1 MEEHKNT
8 EQESEDVLEAQE
20 STNSYFNR
28 DLSWLTFNYRVL
40 QEAKSKEVPLFE
52 RLRFLAIYSSNQDE
66 FFRVR
71 VANIRRLVE
80 IGKKKINKALDI
92 DPDEL
97 LDKLHERIQIQLE
110 EYGHTMRNN
119 VLKELEKNGV
129 FIMDPDQLNEDQR
142 ATCLHYFKTKVLSF
156 LQPYHFN
163 LTMREPFLN
172 NRELYFALK
181 LRSKFSQGIKFAFLN
196 IPSNRLPRFFKIPSP
211 TFQFH
216 YIFLDDIV
224 KMHLDFVFPDY
235 EVLECKSIKMNKDA
249 DLNIEDEFS
258 GDLVEKIQKQIQKR
272 NLGTPSRF
280 LFDRTMS
287 PELLD
292 NFTDVFHLSEDD
304 LVSGGRYHSLFD
316 FMDFPNP
323 IGGALE
329 FEPQVSLQSNK
340 IDNHRSIFT
349 AIDEAD
355 RMLHFPYH
363 SYNYI
368 LQFFNQA
375 AIDPHV
381 AEIKVTFYR
390 MASDSLIGNALISA
404 AKNGKKVTVF
414 IELKARFDEE
424 NNLLWAEK
432 MQKEGIRIIFS
443 IPGLKVHA
451 KVALV
456 KKKTD
461 DGSNKIYCF
470 FGTGNLNEKTASI
483 YCDHGL
489 LTCHEKM
496 GEELDEVFKYLYKRK
511 QPKPFKHLLVSQ
523 FNIIEEFNELIDRE
537 INHVKKGRAGKI
549 IIKLNNI
556 EERGMID
563 KLYEASRAGVKI
575 EMIVRSICCLIPGV
589 KGMSE
594 NITVRRIVGRYLEH
608 ARVFWFKNNGKDEL
622 FMGSADWMKRNLKSR
637 VEVTYPIY
645 DEALKQEVKEILN
658 LQLQDNTK
666 AVMLD
671 EQQNNI
677 RVERGKGE
685 KLYHAQEDTYQ
696 MVKKWEQVS

>member
-1 MEEHKNT
+1 MEEKQNT
-8 EQESEDVLEAQE
+8 EQDTKEKK
-20 STNSYFNR
+20 NSYFNR

-40 QEAKSKEVPLFE
+40 LEAESTEVPLFE

-71 VANIRRLVE
+71 VANIRRLAE
-80 IGKKKINKALDI
+80 IDKKKINKALDI
-92 DPDEL
+92 KPSEL
-97 LDKLHERIQIQLE
+97 LEKIHDRIQVQLD
-110 EYGHTMRNN
+110 EYGNTLRNH

-129 FIMDPDQLNEDQR
+129 FILSPEQLNEDQK
-142 ATCLHYFKTKVLSF
+142 AACLYYFKTKVLSF
-156 LQPYHFN
+156 LQPYHFD
-163 LTMREPFLN
+163 LSLREPFLN

-181 LRSKFSQGIKFAFLN
+181 LRSKFSQEIKFALLN

-211 TFQFH
+211 SIQFH
-216 YIFLDDIV
+216 YIFLDDV
-224 KMHLDFVFPDY
+224 VAMHLDFVFPDH
-235 EVLECKSIKMNKDA
+235 EILECKSIKMNKDA

-280 LFDRTMS
+280 LYDRSMS
-287 PELLD
+287 PELLS
-292 NFTDVFHLSEDD
+292 NFQDVFHLSEDD
-304 LVSGGRYHSLFD
+304 LVSGGKYHSLFD
-316 FMDFPNP
+316 FMEFPNP
-323 IGGALE
+323 VGTSLE
-329 FEPQVSLQSNK
+329 FEHQEPLRNHK
-340 IDNHRSIFT
+340 IDRHRSIFT

-355 RMLHFPYH
+355 QMLHFPYH

-432 MQKEGIRIIFS
+432 MQKEGIRIIYS

-483 YCDHGL
+483 YCDHGM
-489 LTCHEKM
+489 LTCHTKL
-496 GEELDEVFKYLYKRK
+496 GEELDELFKYLYKRK

-523 FNIIEEFNELIDRE
+523 FNIVDAFQSLIQRE
-537 INHVKKGRAGKI
+537 MDHVKNGREGKI

-575 EMIVRSICCLIPGV
+575 EMIVRSICCIIPGV
-589 KGMSE
+589 EDMSE

-608 ARVFWFKNNGKDEL
+608 ARVFWFNNNGSDQL

-637 VEVTYPIY
+637 VEVTFPVY
-645 DEALKQEVKEILN
+645 DPAVKQEVMEILN

-671 EQQNNI
+671 QKQDNI
-677 RVERGKGE
+677 RIVRVKGQ
-685 KLYHAQEDTYQ
+685 KLYNAQEDTYQ
-696 MVKKWEQVS
+696 MVKKWEQVR

>member
-1 MEEHKNT
+1 MDT
-8 EQESEDVLEAQE
+8 EQKTEQKKKEVKNL
-20 STNSYFNR
+20 YFNR
-28 DLSWLTFNYRVL
+28 DLSWMTFNYRVL
-40 QEAKSKEVPLFE
+40 LEAKSNEVPLYE

-92 DPDEL
+92 KPDIL
-97 LDKLHERIQIQLE
+97 LDRIHERIQIQLD
-110 EYGHTMRNN
+110 EYGQTLREH

-129 FIMDPDQLNEDQR
+129 FILEPNQLNEDQR
-142 ATCLHYFKTKVLSF
+142 AACLYYFKTKVLSF
-156 LQPYHFN
+156 LQPYQFDN
-163 LTMREPFLN
+163 PIREPFLN
-172 NRELYFALK
+172 NRELYFAIKLK
-181 LRSKFSQGIKFAFLN
+181 SKFSQDIKFAFIN
-196 IPSNRLPRFFKIPSP
+196 IPSNRLPRFFKLPSP
-211 TFQFH
+211 SFQFH

-224 KMHLDFVFPDY
+224 SMHLDFVFPDY

-272 NLGTPSRF
+272 NLGTPARF
-280 LFDRTMS
+280 LFDRSMS
-287 PELLD
+287 PELLS
-292 NFTDVFHLSEDD
+292 NFQDVFHLSEDD

-316 FMDFPNP
+316 FLDFPNP
-323 IGGALE
+323 IGSSLE
-329 FEPQVSLQSNK
+329 FEHQEPLKNYK
-340 IDNHRSIFT
+340 IDRHRSIFT
-349 AIDEAD
+349 AIDESD
-355 RMLHFPYH
+355 QMLHFPYH

-375 AIDPHV
+375 AIDPYV
-381 AEIKVTFYR
+381 TEIKVTFYR

-424 NNLLWAEK
+424 NNLIWAEK
-432 MQKEGIRIIFS
+432 MQKEGIRIIYS

-456 KKKTD
+456 KKKTE

-489 LTCHEKM
+489 LTCHNKM
-496 GEELDEVFKYLYKRK
+496 GEELDQLFKYLYKRI

-523 FNIIEEFNELIDRE
+523 FNIIDSFNALIQRE
-537 INHVKKGRAGKI
+537 IDHVKNGREGKI

-575 EMIVRSICCLIPGV
+575 DMLVRSICCIIPGV
-589 KGMSE
+589 DGMSE

-608 ARVFWFKNNGKDEL
+608 ARVFWFNNNDKDEL

-637 VEVTYPIY
+637 IEVTFPVY
-645 DEALKQEVKEILN
+645 DKALKQEVKEILR

-666 AVMLD
+666 SVLLD
-671 EQQNNI
+671 QKMNNI
-677 RVERGKGE
+677 PIQRTKGQ
-685 KLYHAQEDTYQ
+685 KLYNAQEDSYQ
-696 MVKKWEQVS
+696 MIKKWEQTG

>member
-1 MEEHKNT
+1 MEANQDT
-8 EQESEDVLEAQE
+8 EQEKQE
-20 STNSYFNR
+20 VVNTYFNR

-40 QEAKSKEVPLFE
+40 QEAQSNEVPLFE

-80 IGKKKINKALDI
+80 IGKKKINRALDI
-92 DPDEL
+92 NPDEL
-97 LDKLHERIQIQLE
+97 LDKIHERIQIQLD
-110 EYGHTMRNN
+110 EYGNTLRNH

-129 FIMDPDQLNEDQR
+129 FILAPEQLNEDQR
-142 ATCLHYFKTKVLSF
+142 AACLYYFKTRVLSF
-156 LQPYHFN
+156 LQPYHFD
-163 LTMREPFLN
+163 LAIREPFLN

-181 LRSKFSQGIKFAFLN
+181 LRSKYSQGIKFAFLN

-211 TFQFH
+211 NFQFH

-224 KMHLDFVFPDY
+224 AMHLDFVFPDY

-272 NLGTPSRF
+272 NLGVPSRF
-280 LFDRTMS
+280 LYDRTTS
-287 PELLD
+287 PELLE
-292 NFTDVFHLSEDD
+292 NFQDVFHLSEDD
-304 LVSGGRYHSLFD
+304 LVSGGKYHSLFD

-323 IGGALE
+323 VGHSLE
-329 FEPQVSLQSNK
+329 FEPQEPLRNHK
-340 IDNHRSIFT
+340 IDRHRSIFT
-349 AIDEAD
+349 AIDESD
-355 RMLHFPYH
+355 QMLHFPYH

-381 AEIKVTFYR
+381 AEIKVAFYR

-424 NNLLWAEK
+424 NNLIWAEK
-432 MQKEGIRIIFS
+432 MQKEGIRIIYS

-489 LTCHEKM
+489 LTCHTKM
-496 GEELDEVFKYLYKRK
+496 GQELDELFKYLYRRK

-523 FNIIEEFNELIDRE
+523 FNIVEEFNKLIQRE
-537 INHVKKGRAGKI
+537 VNHVKNGKEGRI

-563 KLYEASRAGVKI
+563 KLYEASRAGVKV
-575 EMIVRSICCLIPGV
+575 EMIVRSICCLIPGIED
-589 KGMSE
+589 MSE

-608 ARVFWFKNNGKDEL
+608 ARVFWFNNAGKDEL

-637 VEVTYPIY
+637 IEVTFPVY
-645 DEALKQEVKEILN
+645 DQEVKQEVKEILK

-671 EQQNNI
+671 ENLKNV
-677 RVERGKGE
+677 RVERSKGE
-685 KLYHAQEDTYQ
+685 KLYNAQVDTYA
-696 MVKKWEQVS
+696 MVKKWEQIS

>member
-1 MEEHKNT
+1 MEANQNT
-8 EQESEDVLEAQE
+8 EQEKQE
-20 STNSYFNR
+20 VINTYFNR

-40 QEAKSKEVPLFE
+40 QEAQSNEVPLFE

-80 IGKKKINKALDI
+80 IDKKKINKALDI
-92 DPDEL
+92 HPNVL
-97 LDKLHERIQIQLE
+97 LDKIHDRIQIQLD
-110 EYGHTMRNN
+110 EYGNTLRNH
-119 VLKELEKNGV
+119 VLKELEKNG
-129 FIMDPDQLNEDQR
+129 IYILSPEQLNEDQR
-142 ATCLHYFKTKVLSF
+142 AACLYYFKTKVLSF

-163 LTMREPFLN
+163 LAIREPFLN

-181 LRSKFSQGIKFAFLN
+181 LRSKYSQGIKFAFLN

-211 TFQFH
+211 SFQFH

-224 KMHLDFVFPDY
+224 AMHLDFVFPDY

-272 NLGTPSRF
+272 NLGVPSRF
-280 LFDRTMS
+280 LYDRTMS
-287 PELLD
+287 PELLE
-292 NFTDVFHLSEDD
+292 NFQDVFHLSEDD

-323 IGGALE
+323 VGHSLE
-329 FEPQVSLQSNK
+329 FETQEPLRNHK
-340 IDNHRSIFT
+340 IDRHRSIFT
-349 AIDEAD
+349 AIDESD
-355 RMLHFPYH
+355 QMLHFPYH

-381 AEIKVTFYR
+381 AEIKVAFYR

-432 MQKEGIRIIFS
+432 MQKEGIRIIYS

-489 LTCHEKM
+489 LTCHDKM
-496 GEELDEVFKYLYKRK
+496 GQELDELFKYLYKRK

-523 FNIIEEFNELIDRE
+523 FNIVDEFNKLIQRE
-537 INHVKKGRAGKI
+537 VDHVKNGKEGKI
-549 IIKLNNI
+549 IVKLNNI

-575 EMIVRSICCLIPGV
+575 EMIVRSICCLIPGIG
-589 KGMSE
+589 GMSE

-608 ARVFWFKNNGKDEL
+608 ARVFWFNNAGKDEL

-637 VEVTYPIY
+637 VEVTFPVY
-645 DEALKQEVKEILN
+645 DDEVKQEVKEILN
-658 LQLQDNTK
+658 LQLKDNTK
-666 AVMLD
+666 AVILD
-671 EQQNNI
+671 ENLTNVKI
-677 RVERGKGE
+677 EPNKGE
-685 KLYHAQEDTYQ
+685 HLYNAQFDTYA
-696 MVKKWEQVS
+696 MVKKWEQTSSSA

>member
-1 MEEHKNT
+1 MEANQNT
-8 EQESEDVLEAQE
+8 EPEKEEVVN
-20 STNSYFNR
+20 TYFNR

-40 QEAKSKEVPLFE
+40 QEAQSSEVPLFE

-80 IGKKKINKALDI
+80 IDKKKINKALDI
-92 DPDEL
+92 HPTEL
-97 LDKLHERIQIQLE
+97 LDKIHERIQIQLD
-110 EYGHTMRNN
+110 EYGNTLRNH

-129 FIMDPDQLNEDQR
+129 FILAPEQLNEDQR
-142 ATCLHYFKTKVLSF
+142 AACLYYFKTKVLSF
-156 LQPYHFN
+156 LQPYHFD
-163 LTMREPFLN
+163 LAIREPFLN
-172 NRELYFALK
+172 NRELYFAIK

-211 TFQFH
+211 NFQFH

-224 KMHLDFVFPDY
+224 AMHLDFVFPDY

-272 NLGTPSRF
+272 NLGVPSRF
-280 LFDRTMS
+280 LYDRTMS
-287 PELLD
+287 PELLE
-292 NFTDVFHLSEDD
+292 NFQDVFHLSEDD
-304 LVSGGRYHSLFD
+304 LVSGGKYHSLFD

-323 IGGALE
+323 VGHSLE
-329 FEPQVSLQSNK
+329 FESQEPLRNHK
-340 IDNHRSIFT
+340 IDRHRSIFT
-349 AIDEAD
+349 AIDESD
-355 RMLHFPYH
+355 QMLHFPYH

-381 AEIKVTFYR
+381 AEIKVAFYR

-432 MQKEGIRIIFS
+432 MQKEGIRIIYS

-496 GEELDEVFKYLYKRK
+496 SQELDELFKYLYKRK

-523 FNIIEEFNELIDRE
+523 FNIVDEFNKLIQRE
-537 INHVKKGRAGKI
+537 VDHVKNGKEGKI

-575 EMIVRSICCLIPGV
+575 EMIVRSICCLIPEV
-589 KGMSE
+589 EGMSE
-594 NITVRRIVGRYLEH
+594 NIKVRRIVGRYLEH
-608 ARVFWFKNNGKDEL
+608 SRVFWFKNDGKDEL
-622 FMGSADWMKRNLKSR
+622 YMGSADWMKRNLKSR
-637 VEVTYPIY
+637 VEVTFPVY
-645 DEALKQEVKEILN
+645 DDQVKQEVKEILN

-671 EQQNNI
+671 ENLKNI
-677 RVERGKGE
+677 KVGRSKGE
-685 KLYHAQEDTYQ
+685 KLYNAQVDTYA
-696 MVKKWEQVS
+696 MVKKWEQIS

>member
-1 MEEHKNT
+1 MGEERNT
-8 EQESEDVLEAQE
+8 AQTEELQEQ
-20 STNSYFNR
+20 TNIYFNR

-40 QEAKSKEVPLFE
+40 LEAKSSEVPLYE

-92 DPDEL
+92 QPDIL
-97 LDKLHERIQIQLE
+97 LDRIHEKIQTQLD
-110 EYGHTMRNN
+110 EYGNTLRNH

-129 FIMDPDQLNEDQR
+129 FILTPEQLNEDQR
-142 ATCLHYFKTKVLSF
+142 DACLYYFKTKVLSF
-156 LQPYHFN
+156 LQPYHFD
-163 LTMREPFLN
+163 LSLREPFLN

-181 LRSKFSQGIKFAFLN
+181 LRSKYSQGIKFAFLN

-211 TFQFH
+211 RFQFH

-224 KMHLDFVFPDY
+224 SMHLDFVFPDF

-292 NFTDVFHLSEDD
+292 HFQDVFHLSEDD
-304 LVSGGRYHSLFD
+304 LVSGGKYHSLFD

-323 IGGALE
+323 IGSALE
-329 FEPQVSLQSNK
+329 FEPQVPLKNLK
-340 IDNHRSIFT
+340 IDKHRSIFT

-355 RMLHFPYH
+355 QMLHFPYH

-381 AEIKVTFYR
+381 SEIKVTFYR

-424 NNLLWAEK
+424 NNLIWAEK
-432 MQKEGIRIIFS
+432 MQKEGIRIIYS

-461 DGSNKIYCF
+461 DGTNKIYCF

-489 LTCHEKM
+489 LTCRKKM
-496 GEELDEVFKYLYKRK
+496 GDELDELFKYLYKRK
-511 QPKPFKHLLVSQ
+511 QPKPFKELLVSQ
-523 FNIIEEFNELIDRE
+523 FNIIESFNKLINRE
-537 INHVKKGRAGKI
+537 IEHVRNGREGRI
-549 IIKLNNI
+549 IIKLNNL

-563 KLYEASRAGVKI
+563 RLYEASRAGVKI
-575 EMIVRSICCLIPGV
+575 EMIVRSICCLVPGV
-589 KGMSE
+589 KDMSE

-608 ARVFWFKNNGKDEL
+608 ARVFWFGNDGKPDL
-622 FMGSADWMKRNLKSR
+622 YMGSADWMKRNLKSR
-637 VEVTYPIY
+637 IEVTFPIV
-645 DEALKQEVKEILN
+645 DESLKQEVTEILKI
-658 LQLQDNTK
+658 QLKDNTK
-666 AVMLD
+666 AVILD
-671 EQQNNI
+671 QQLANNFI
-677 RVERGKGE
+677 ENKKGQ
-685 KLYHAQEDTYQ
+685 KLYNAQDDTYQ
-696 MVKKWEQVS
+696 MIKKWEQMS

>member
-1 MEEHKNT
+1 MEANQNT
-8 EQESEDVLEAQE
+8 EQEKQE
-20 STNSYFNR
+20 VVNTYFNR

-40 QEAKSKEVPLFE
+40 QEAQSSEVPLFE

-80 IGKKKINKALDI
+80 IDKKKINKALDI
-92 DPDEL
+92 LPKIL
-97 LDKLHERIQIQLE
+97 LDKIHDRIQIQLD
-110 EYGHTMRNN
+110 EYGNTLRNH

-129 FIMDPDQLNEDQR
+129 FILDPSQLNEDQR
-142 ATCLHYFKTKVLSF
+142 AACLYYFKTKVLSF
-156 LQPYHFN
+156 LQPYHFD
-163 LTMREPFLN
+163 LAIREPFLN

-181 LRSKFSQGIKFAFLN
+181 LKNNYSQGIKFAFLN

-211 TFQFH
+211 NFQFH

-224 KMHLDFVFPDY
+224 AMHLDFVFPDY

-272 NLGTPSRF
+272 NLGVPSRF
-280 LFDRTMS
+280 LYDRTMS
-287 PELLD
+287 PELLG
-292 NFTDVFHLSEDD
+292 NFQDVFHLSEND

-316 FMDFPNP
+316 FMEFPNP
-323 IGGALE
+323 VGQSLE
-329 FEPQVSLQSNK
+329 FEPQEPLRNHK
-340 IDNHRSIFT
+340 IDRHRSIFT
-349 AIDEAD
+349 AIDESD
-355 RMLHFPYH
+355 QMLHFPYH

-381 AEIKVTFYR
+381 AEIKVAFYR

-432 MQKEGIRIIFS
+432 MQKEGIRIIYS

-461 DGSNKIYCF
+461 EGLNKIYCF

-483 YCDHGL
+483 YCDHGM
-489 LTCHEKM
+489 LTCHDKM
-496 GEELDEVFKYLYKRK
+496 GQELDELFKYLYKRK
-511 QPKPFKHLLVSQ
+511 QPKAFKHLLVSQ
-523 FNIIEEFNELIDRE
+523 FNIVDEFNKLIQRE
-537 INHVKKGRAGKI
+537 VDHVKNGKEGKI

-589 KGMSE
+589 EDMSE

-608 ARVFWFKNNGKDEL
+608 ARVFWFNNNGKDEL

-637 VEVTYPIY
+637 VEVTFPIY
-645 DEALKQEVKEILN
+645 DDQVKQEVKEILG

-671 EQQNNI
+671 KTLRNI
-677 RVERGKGE
+677 KVEPIKGE
-685 KLYHAQEDTYQ
+685 KLYNAQVDTYA
-696 MVKKWEQVS
+696 MVKKWEQIS

>member
-1 MEEHKNT
+1 MEANQNT
-8 EQESEDVLEAQE
+8 DQETQE
-20 STNSYFNR
+20 VVNTYFNR

-40 QEAKSKEVPLFE
+40 LEAESGEVPLFE

-80 IGKKKINKALDI
+80 IDKKKINKALDI
-92 DPDEL
+92 DPGEL
-97 LDKLHERIQIQLE
+97 LDKIHERIQIQLN
-110 EYGHTMRNN
+110 EYGTALRNN
-119 VLKELEKNGV
+119 VLQELEKNGI
-129 FIMDPDQLNEDQR
+129 FILAPEQLNEDQR
-142 ATCLHYFKTKVLSF
+142 ATCLYYFKTKVLSF
-156 LQPYHFN
+156 LQPYHFDHAI
-163 LTMREPFLN
+163 REPFLN

-181 LRSKFSQGIKFAFLN
+181 LRSKYSQGIKFAFLN

-211 TFQFH
+211 SFQFH

-224 KMHLDFVFPDY
+224 AMHLDFVFPDY
-235 EVLECKSIKMNKDA
+235 EILECKSIKMNKDA

-280 LFDRTMS
+280 LYDRTMS
-287 PELLD
+287 PELLE
-292 NFTDVFHLSEDD
+292 NFQDVFHLSEDD

-323 IGGALE
+323 VGSALE
-329 FEPQVSLQSNK
+329 FEPQEPLRNHK
-340 IDNHRSIFT
+340 IDRHRSIFT
-349 AIDEAD
+349 AIDESD
-355 RMLHFPYH
+355 QMLHFPYH

-381 AEIKVTFYR
+381 AEIKVAFYR

-432 MQKEGIRIIFS
+432 MQKEGIRIIYS

-461 DGSNKIYCF
+461 EGTNKIYCF

-489 LTCHEKM
+489 LTCHNKM
-496 GEELDEVFKYLYKRK
+496 GQELDELFKYLYKRK

-523 FNIIEEFNELIDRE
+523 FNIVEEFNALIDRE
-537 INHVKKGRAGKI
+537 INHVKKGREGRI

-575 EMIVRSICCLIPGV
+575 EMIVRSICCLIPRIPE
-589 KGMSE
+589 MSE

-608 ARVFWFKNNGKDEL
+608 SRVFWFNNNGKDEL

-637 VEVTYPIY
+637 VEVTFPIY
-645 DEALKQEVKEILN
+645 DQELKQEVKEILD

-671 EQQNNI
+671 EKQNNI
-677 RVERGKGE
+677 RIERKKGE
-685 KLYHAQEDTYQ
+685 KLYHAQADTYQ
-696 MVKKWEQVS
+696 MVKKWEQIG

>member
-1 MEEHKNT
+1 MKKALEANKNT
-8 EQESEDVLEAQE
+8 EQEKQDVVN
-20 STNSYFNR
+20 TYFNR

-40 QEAKSKEVPLFE
+40 QEAESSEVPLFE
-52 RLRFLAIYSSNQDE
+52 RLKFLAIYSSNQDE

-92 DPDEL
+92 DPDVL
-97 LDKLHERIQIQLE
+97 LDKIHDRIQIQLDQ
-110 EYGHTMRNN
+110 YGNTLRNS

-129 FIMDPDQLNEDQR
+129 FILSPEQLNEDQR
-142 ATCLHYFKTKVLSF
+142 AACLYYFKTKVLSF
-156 LQPYHFN
+156 LQPYHFD
-163 LTMREPFLN
+163 LARREPFLN

-181 LRSKFSQGIKFAFLN
+181 LRSKYSQGIKFAFLN

-211 TFQFH
+211 SFQFH

-224 KMHLDFVFPDY
+224 AMHLDFVFPDY
-235 EVLECKSIKMNKDA
+235 EILECKSIKMNKDA

-280 LFDRTMS
+280 LFDRTIS
-287 PELLD
+287 AELLE
-292 NFTDVFHLSEDD
+292 NFQDVFHLSEDD
-304 LVSGGRYHSLFD
+304 LVSGGQYHSLFD

-323 IGGALE
+323 VGSALE
-329 FEPQVSLQSNK
+329 FESQEPLRNHK
-340 IDNHRSIFT
+340 IDRYRSIFT
-349 AIDEAD
+349 AIDESD
-355 RMLHFPYH
+355 QMLHFPYH

-381 AEIKVTFYR
+381 AEIKVAFYR

-432 MQKEGIRIIFS
+432 MQKEGIRIIYS

-461 DGSNKIYCF
+461 EGTNKIYCF

-489 LTCHEKM
+489 LTGHDKM
-496 GEELDEVFKYLYKRK
+496 GEELDELFKYLYKRK

-523 FNIIEEFNELIDRE
+523 FNIVEAFNQLIQRE
-537 INHVKKGRAGKI
+537 INHVKNGKEGRI

-589 KGMSE
+589 PEMSE

-608 ARVFWFKNNGKDEL
+608 ARVFWFNNNGKDEL

-637 VEVTYPIY
+637 VEVTFPIY
-645 DEALKQEVKEILN
+645 NVELKQEVKEILN

-671 EQQNNI
+671 QKQNNI
-677 RVERGKGE
+677 RVERKKGE
-685 KLYHAQEDTYQ
+685 KLYHAQVDTYQ
-696 MVKKWEQVS
+696 MVKKWEENG

>member
-1 MEEHKNT
+1 MGEERNT
-8 EQESEDVLEAQE
+8 EQTTSDVQTEVN
-20 STNSYFNR
+20 TYFNR

-40 QEAKSKEVPLFE
+40 LEAKSSEVPLFE
-52 RLRFLAIYSSNQDE
+52 RLRFLAIYSANQDE

-80 IGKKKINKALDI
+80 INKKKINKALDI
-92 DPDEL
+92 HPDEL
-97 LDKLHERIQIQLE
+97 LDKIHEKIQVQLD
-110 EYGHTMRNN
+110 EYGNTLRNH

-129 FIMDPDQLNEDQR
+129 FILAPEQLNEDQR
-142 ATCLHYFKTKVLSF
+142 AACLYYFKTKILSF
-156 LQPYHFN
+156 LQPYHFD
-163 LTMREPFLN
+163 LSLREPFLN

-181 LRSKFSQGIKFAFLN
+181 LRSKYSQGIKFAFLN

-211 TFQFH
+211 SFQFH

-224 KMHLDFVFPDY
+224 AMHLDFVFPDD

-280 LFDRTMS
+280 LFDRSMS
-287 PELLD
+287 PELLEH
-292 NFTDVFHLSEDD
+292 FQDVFHLSEDD
-304 LVSGGRYHSLFD
+304 LVSGGKYHSLFD

-323 IGGALE
+323 VGSSLE
-329 FEPQVSLQSNK
+329 FEHQHPLKNIK
-340 IDNHRSIFT
+340 IDRHRSIFT
-349 AIDEAD
+349 AIDESD
-355 RMLHFPYH
+355 QMLHFPYH

-375 AIDPHV
+375 AIDPRV
-381 AEIKVTFYR
+381 TEIKVTFYR

-432 MQKEGIRIIFS
+432 MQKEGIRIIYS

-489 LTCHEKM
+489 LTCHKKL
-496 GEELDEVFKYLYKRK
+496 GEELDELFKYLYKRK

-523 FNIIEEFNELIDRE
+523 FNIIDSFSALIKRE
-537 INHVKKGRAGKI
+537 IDHVKKGGEGRI
-549 IIKLNNI
+549 IIKLNNL

-563 KLYEASRAGVKI
+563 KLYEASRAGVKV
-575 EMIVRSICCLIPGV
+575 EMIVRSICCLIPGI

-594 NITVRRIVGRYLEH
+594 NISVRRIVGRYLEH
-608 ARVFWFKNNGKDEL
+608 ARVFWFGNNGKPEL

-637 VEVTYPIY
+637 IEVTFPIL
-645 DEALKQEVKEILN
+645 DESLKQEVTEILN
-658 LQLQDNTK
+658 IQLQDNTK
-666 AVMLD
+666 AVILD
-671 EQQNNI
+671 DKLTNNFI
-677 RVERGKGE
+677 EKKKGQ
-685 KLYHAQEDTYQ
+685 KLYNAQDDTYQ
-696 MVKKWEQVS
+696 MIKKWEQIG